1 MPHKWSNV
9 RSFYLKGPETAA
21 LPLYQT
27 DELWLDDSK
36 VIADGAEQP
45 AEKANIGKKRKAAG
59 DEEEATEEGAAK
71 DESRPKKKAKKSKS
85 AAPAAAAAL
94 PEGNDDKLDKEI
106 ATRKAT
112 LRKQKAAAKKA
123 VEV

>member
-21 LPLYQT
+21 LPIYQT

-45 AEKANIGKKRKAAG
+45 ASEKANIGKKRKAAE
-59 DEEEATEEGAAK
+59 DEETEEAIK
-71 DESRPKKKAKKSKS
+71 DESRPTKKAKKTK
-85 AAPAAAAAL
+85 APAAL
-94 PEGNDDKLDKEI
+94 PESNDDKLDKEI

>member
-21 LPLYQT
+21 LPIYQT

-36 VIADGAEQP
+36 VIADGAEP
-45 AEKANIGKKRKAAG
+45 EKANIGKKRKAAD
-59 DEEEATEEGAAK
+59 DENEAKAEEGAK
-71 DESRPKKKAKKSKS
+71 DESRPKKKAKK
-85 AAPAAAAAL
+85 AAAAAAAL
-94 PEGNDDKLDKEI
+94 PESNDDKLDKEI